1 MRDELRSELSGPSAA
16 DRWGYNR
23 TEAPLRSV
31 ELARALDDGVRE
43 VLARDDLTPAQ
54 KRGIAASLSVAGS
67 DEVDVTEAVSVEK

>member
-1 MRDELRSELSGPSAA
+1 
-16 DRWGYNR
+16 
-23 TEAPLRSV
+23 LRSV